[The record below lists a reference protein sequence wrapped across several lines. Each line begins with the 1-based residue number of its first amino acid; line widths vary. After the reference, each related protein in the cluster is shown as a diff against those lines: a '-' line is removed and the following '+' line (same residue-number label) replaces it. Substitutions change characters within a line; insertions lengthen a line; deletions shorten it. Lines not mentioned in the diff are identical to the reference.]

1 MKKRL
6 FTILLVSAICLSSS
20 VKAQFWTESI
30 PEPSASQLS
39 MADDGSV
46 YFLGMNNSLFKSED
60 DGNVNSWNPVLG
72 FPNENSYK
80 MFTKGSDLFL
90 VNYESVIPP
99 ATPSYQARGVF
110 KSSDGGQSWA
120 QKNNG
125 LGGDT
130 NVVTMYGLSENVLI
144 IQTRPDQD
152 THNIY
157 RSTNNGDTWSFVQ
170 SIDGYARSVTMTASG
185 DWLLCS
191 GAKLYKSVDNGLNW
205 SVLNSNVSSGYHD
218 VVELDNGNLM
228 LFTLFD
234 ILESSDDG
242 NTFTTKSTNGLPNL
256 STQSNVVYPHGEFFN
271 DVIYVSF
278 NNNHGIFKSE
288 DNGDN
293 WTNIDHNMPLG
304 LVLPTYLGLSKNGY
318 LFASVSGE
326 GVFRSTEPVTGSVVS
341 VGNDMDES
349 KDISIFPNPTED
361 LITISL
367 DGINNNFEVE
377 VRDLQGKLVSSTSSK
392 ENAQI
397 QIKISGDSGIYI
409 VKVYNEEF
417 SHTEK
422 VIKK

>member
-6 FTILLVSAICLSSS
+6 FTILLLSAISLSTT

-39 MADDGSV
+39 MADDGTV
-46 YFLGMNNSLFKSED
+46 YFLAMNNSMLKSED
-60 DGNVNSWNPVLG
+60 DGNVNTWDPVLG

-80 MFTKGSDLFL
+80 MFTKGNDLFL
-90 VNYESVIPP
+90 MNYESVIPP
-99 ATPSYQARGVF
+99 ATPSYQARGVL
-110 KSSDGGQSWA
+110 KSNDGGQSWT

-130 NVVTMYGLSENVLI
+130 NVVTMYSLSDDVLI
-144 IQTRPDQD
+144 IQTRSDQN

-157 RSTNNGDTWSFVQ
+157 RSTNNGDTWNFVQ
-170 SIDGYARSVTMTASG
+170 SIDGYARSVTKRANG

-191 GAKLYKSVDNGLNW
+191 GPKLYKSIDNGLSW
-205 SVLNSNVSSGYHD
+205 SELHTTLSSGYHD

-228 LFTLFD
+228 LFTLFE
-234 ILESSDDG
+234 ILESSDG
-242 NTFTTKSTNGLPNL
+242 GGTFTTKSTNGLPDL

-293 WTNIDHNMPLG
+293 WTNIDHNLPLG

-326 GVFRSTEPVTGSVVS
+326 GIFRSTEPVTGSVVS
-341 VGNDMDES
+341 VGNDMDVS
-349 KDISIFPNPTED
+349 KEISIFPNPTED

-392 ENAQI
+392 ENAQDQIEI
-397 QIKISGDSGIYI
+397 QGDPGIYL
-409 VKVYNEEF
+409 VKVYNENF
-417 SHTEK
+417 SYTEK
-422 VIKK
+422 VVKR